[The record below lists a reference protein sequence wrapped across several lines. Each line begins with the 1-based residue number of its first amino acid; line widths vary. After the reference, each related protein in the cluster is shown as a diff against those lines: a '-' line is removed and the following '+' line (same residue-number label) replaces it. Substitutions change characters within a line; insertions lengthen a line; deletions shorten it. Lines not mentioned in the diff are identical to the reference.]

1 MAGYKQISLLRY
13 VLKCLGRVYPLYQ
26 ILALVYSKRIVVDGW
41 SMYSCL
47 APGEYVLFNR
57 LDYLS
62 AKPNRRDI
70 VVAYG
75 PLDPGRAF
83 IKRVIGLP
91 NESIEITSGRVLVNG
106 QQLEEPY
113 ADLDENSKEGYW
125 HLKEGEYLL
134 LGDARSYS
142 NDSRTL
148 GPFHETSIK
157 GKAWLVYWPQPRW
170 RFVSSST

>member
-1 MAGYKQISLLRY
+1 M
-13 VLKCLGRVYPLYQ
+13 
-26 ILALVYSKRIVVDGW
+26 
-41 SMYSCL
+41 
-47 APGEYVLFNR
+47 
-57 LDYLS
+57 
-62 AKPNRRDI
+62 
-70 VVAYG
+70 VAYG
-75 PLDPGRAF
+75 SSEPERPF

-113 ADLDENSKEGYW
+113 ADLNENSQEGYW
-125 HLKEGEYLL
+125 HLKDGEYLL

-170 RFVSSST
+170 RIVSAMT